1 MSADQDLTC
10 WIQRLGQGDSRAADL
25 LWGEYFEK
33 LVQLARRKLDGVALR
48 AADEEDV
55 ALSAMYSFYR
65 GMKERKFGWVS
76 DRNELWKLLVT
87 ITARKACAQ
96 RRHHFAAKR
105 GGGHVR
111 GESHFQRPDNSG
123 GYDEIGEGIADVLGK
138 EPTPEIVAGVTE
150 TCQRLLEQLHDER
163 LREIAVL
170 TLEGKTAPEIAEQLG
185 CVRRTIER
193 KLERIREIWA
203 TENR

>member
-1 MSADQDLTC
+1 MISEQDLTC
-10 WIQRLGQGDSRAADL
+10 WIQRLGQGDSKAADM

-33 LVQLARRKLDGVALR
+33 LVLLARRKLDGVALR

-65 GMKERKFGWVS
+65 GMKERKFAWVS

-105 GGGHVR
+105 GGGRVR
-111 GESHFQRPDNSG
+111 GESHFQRPDDSG
-123 GYDEIGEGIADVLGK
+123 NRDGTGEGIAEILGK
-138 EPTPEIVAGVTE
+138 EPTPEIVAGVTD
-150 TCQRLLEQLHDER
+150 TCRQLLKRLNDER
-163 LREIAVL
+163 LYEIAVL
-170 TLEGKTAPEIAEQLG
+170 TLEGKTVPEIAEQLG

-203 TENR
+203 TENG

>member
-1 MSADQDLTC
+1 MTTERDLTC
-10 WIQRLGQGDSRAADL
+10 WIQRLGQGDSKAADL

-48 AADEEDV
+48 VADEEDV

-87 ITARKACAQ
+87 ITARKACAK

-111 GESHFQRPDNSG
+111 GESYFKRPGDS
-123 GYDEIGEGIADVLGK
+123 DETGEGIAEVLGK

-150 TCQRLLEQLHDER
+150 TCRQLLERLNDER
-163 LREIAVL
+163 LYEIAVL
-170 TLEGKTAPEIAEQLG
+170 TLEGKTVPEIAEQLG

-193 KLERIREIWA
+193 KLERIREIWE
-203 TENR
+203 TGNS